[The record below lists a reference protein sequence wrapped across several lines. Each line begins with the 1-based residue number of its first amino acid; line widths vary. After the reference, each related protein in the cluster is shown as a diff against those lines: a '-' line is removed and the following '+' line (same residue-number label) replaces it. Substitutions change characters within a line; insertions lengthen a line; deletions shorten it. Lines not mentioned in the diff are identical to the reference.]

1 MSGKQ
6 DLVVKMTINSQDFDA
21 GLKKAKASMHK
32 FQNQT
37 SLAASAFK
45 NVIKGMTTTFA
56 GLGIAVGAK
65 DMFNS
70 FMHSTQAMGDKW
82 DNTMA
87 ACKTS
92 WQSFQTEIM
101 LNGGAAVSKLNDM
114 YKEAKKLADLMDDYG
129 SSQISQEYAN
139 MRYETII
146 SNAMTQYRDAKK
158 AGNKA
163 QMDEA
168 YKTASTALNE
178 YVAETNKS
186 IDLAMKA
193 AIQHAKTIGVSDIN
207 ENNFWSKFDDLYLRI
222 NRGDLSSNAQV
233 FQQYANMSNRQF
245 RNEVWAKEHP
255 TYMTGKYGV
264 DMPENPIARG
274 IYAMKVAGYSEE
286 AIRAAESEYRQ
297 SQVIDEKLN
306 SQLELLKN
314 YGDLNQRLNS
324 WKRKVI
330 QMAEG
335 ETITPTTTP
344 TTTGGLTWEQQM
356 EMMTRQMQR
365 VPITND
371 TIIPLEELIEYEDI
385 IEENTDALVDSVQA
399 RINAMEALNEQAKM
413 GIQTFSAFGSIMT
426 SIGTIA
432 DDDMFTK
439 IGQSLSSISQ
449 QASSTIS
456 SLMALSGAQ
465 TIAGITD
472 AFMKAE
478 GGPLMKIALTATAL
492 AGILGMVAT
501 AKSAFAGSYANG
513 GVVPG
518 TSYSGD
524 KLWARVN
531 SGERIIPA
539 HDWNNM
545 MRGGGTVKFVIEGS
559 QLKGVLDNYESIEA
573 M

>member
-1 MSGKQ
+1 MSTNK
-6 DLVVKMTINSQDFDA
+6 DLVVKMTINSTDFDK
-21 GLKKAKASMHK
+21 GIKNAKTEMSR
-32 FQNQT
+32 FNSQT
-37 SLAASAFK
+37 SLASSAFK
-45 NVIKGMTTTFA
+45 SAMKGMASSFA
-56 GLGIAVGAK
+56 ALGIAVGAK
-65 DMFNS
+65 DMFKS
-70 FMHSTQAMGDKW
+70 FMHSTQEMGDRW

-92 WQSFQTEIM
+92 WQSFQTEVM
-101 LNGGAAVSKLNDM
+101 LNGGAAVTQLRDM
-114 YKEAKKLADLMDDYG
+114 YKEAKKLAELMDAYG
-129 SSQISQEYAN
+129 SSQISQQYAN

-168 YKTASTALNE
+168 YNTASTALNE

-186 IDLAMKA
+186 IDVAMKA
-193 AIQHAKTIGVSDIN
+193 AIQHAKTIGVADIN

-222 NRGDLSSNAQV
+222 NRGELSANAQV

-274 IYAMKVAGYSEE
+274 TYAMKVAGYSEE
-286 AIRAAESEYRQ
+286 AIKAAESEYRQ

-335 ETITPTTTP
+335 ETTTTTTTP
-344 TTTGGLTWEQQM
+344 TTTGGLTWEQQI

-385 IEENTDALVDSVQA
+385 IDEDTDAVIEAWKA
-399 RINAMEALNEQAKM
+399 RQEAMAALNEQVKM
-413 GIQTFSAFGSIMT
+413 NIQTFAAFGSILT
-426 SIGTIA
+426 SIGTLA

-439 IGQSLSSISQ
+439 IGQSLSSIAQ

-456 SLMALSGAQ
+456 TLMALSGAQ
-465 TIAGITD
+465 TIEGITETFSS
-472 AFMKAE
+472 APPFT
-478 GGPLMKIALTATAL
+478 KIAMTATAL

-501 AKSAFAGSYANG
+501 AKSAFAGSFADG
-513 GVVPG
+513 GVVG
-518 TSYSGD
+518 GSSYSGD

-531 SGERIIPA
+531 SGELIVPYDQW
-539 HDWNNM
+539 HN
-545 MRGGGTVKFVIEGS
+545 GGGNVHFVIEGS

>member
-1 MSGKQ
+1 MSGKN

-21 GLKKAKASMHK
+21 GLKNAKAQLNS

-37 SLAASAFK
+37 SSAATFFKSTMKGMASAFTALG
-45 NVIKGMTTTFA
+45 VAMT
-56 GLGIAVGAK
+56 AK
-65 DMFNS
+65 EMFNS
-70 FMHSTQAMGDKW
+70 FIHSTQSMADKW

-92 WQSFQTEIM
+92 WQSFQSEIM
-101 LNGGAAVSKLNDM
+101 MNGGAAVAKLGDM
-114 YKEAKKLADLMDDYG
+114 YREAKKLADLMDEYG
-129 SSQISQEYAN
+129 SSQISQAYAN

-158 AGNKA
+158 SGNQA

-168 YKTASTALNE
+168 YKTASTALDE

-186 IDLAMKA
+186 IDVAMKA

-207 ENNFWSKFDDLYLRI
+207 ETNFWSKFDDLYLRI
-222 NRGDLSSNAQV
+222 NRGELSQNAQV
-233 FQQYANMSNRQF
+233 FQQYANMSTGQF
-245 RNEVWAKEHP
+245 RTDVWAKAHP
-255 TYMTGKYGV
+255 TYMTGKYSV
-264 DMPENPIARG
+264 DMPENPIAKG
-274 IYAMKVAGYSEE
+274 SYAMRIAGYSEQE
-286 AIRAAESEYRQ
+286 IKAAEAEYRQ

-306 SQLELLKN
+306 SQFELLKN

-335 ETITPTTTP
+335 ETITPHP
-344 TTTGGLTWEQQM
+344 TTASGALTWAQQQ
-356 EMMTRQMQR
+356 EMMIRQMQR
-365 VPITND
+365 APITND

-385 IEENTDALVDSVQA
+385 IEEDTDAMIEAWKA
-399 RINAMEALNEQAKM
+399 RQEAIARLNEEVKM
-413 GIQTFSAFGSIMT
+413 GIQTFNAFGSIL
-426 SIGTIA
+426 SNIGTIA

-439 IGQSLSSISQ
+439 LGHSLSSIAS

-456 SLMALSGAQ
+456 TLMALSGAQ
-465 TIAGITD
+465 TIEGITETFST
-472 AFMKAE
+472 APPFT
-478 GGPLMKIALTATAL
+478 KIAMTATAL

-531 SGERIIPA
+531 SGEVILNRSQQA
-539 HDWNNM
+539 ALAS
-545 MRGGGTVKFVIEGS
+545 GGGTVKFVIEGS
-559 QLKGVLDNYESIEA
+559 QLKGVLNNYESIEA

>member
-21 GLKKAKASMHK
+21 GLRNAKSEMNRFQSQTASASTFFKSTMK
-32 FQNQT
+32 GM
-37 SLAASAFK
+37 ASAF
-45 NVIKGMTTTFA
+45 TA
-56 GLGIAVGAK
+56 LGVAVAAK

-101 LNGGAAVSKLNDM
+101 LNGGAAVSKLSDM

-163 QMDEA
+163 QMEDA
-168 YKTASTALNE
+168 YNTANTALNE

-186 IDLAMKA
+186 IDVAMKA
-193 AIQHAKTIGVSDIN
+193 AIQHAKTIGVADIN

-222 NRGDLSSNAQV
+222 NRGELSANAQV

-274 IYAMKVAGYSEE
+274 TYAMKVAGYSEQ
-286 AIRAAESEYRQ
+286 AIKAAEAEYRQ

-335 ETITPTTTP
+335 ETTTTTTTP
-344 TTTGGLTWEQQM
+344 TTGGLTWEQQM
-356 EMMTRQMQR
+356 EAMIRQMQR
-365 VPITND
+365 VPINRD
-371 TIIPLEELIEYEDI
+371 VIIPLEELIEYEDI
-385 IEENTDALVDSVQA
+385 IEEDTDAVIEAWKA
-399 RINAMEALNEQAKM
+399 RQEAMAALNEEVKM
-413 GIQTFSAFGSIMT
+413 GIQTFAAFGSILG
-426 SIGTIA
+426 SIGTLA
-432 DDDMFTK
+432 DDDMFARL
-439 IGQSLSSISQ
+439 GQSLSSIAS

-456 SLMALSGAQ
+456 TLMALSGAQ
-465 TIAGITD
+465 TIEGITETFSS
-472 AFMKAE
+472 APPFT
-478 GGPLMKIALTATAL
+478 KIAMTATAL

-531 SGERIIPA
+531 SGEVILNRSQQA
-539 HDWNNM
+539 ALAS
-545 MRGGGTVKFVIEGS
+545 GGGTVKFVIEGS
-559 QLKGVLDNYESIEA
+559 QLKGVLDNYESIEN

>member
-21 GLKKAKASMHK
+21 GLKKAKTSMNS

-45 NVIKGMTTTFA
+45 NVIKGMTTAFA
-56 GLGIAVGAK
+56 GLGIALGAK

-168 YKTASTALNE
+168 YNTASTALNE

-222 NRGDLSSNAQV
+222 NRGNLSANAQV

-274 IYAMKVAGYSEE
+274 TYAMKVAGYSEE

-385 IEENTDALVDSVQA
+385 IEEDTDAVISAWKA
-399 RINAMEALNEQAKM
+399 RQEAMAALNEEVKMSIQA
-413 GIQTFSAFGSIMT
+413 FSAFGSILT
-426 SIGTIA
+426 SIGTLA

-439 IGQSLSSISQ
+439 IGQSLSSIAS

-456 SLMALSGAQ
+456 TLMALSGAQ
-465 TIAGITD
+465 TIEGITETFSS
-472 AFMKAE
+472 APPFT
-478 GGPLMKIALTATAL
+478 KIAMTATAL

-531 SGERIIPA
+531 SGEMILSRSQQA
-539 HDWNNM
+539 ALGS
-545 MRGGGTVKFVIEGS
+545 GGGTVKFVIEGS